1 MKLDRTTYEAW
12 LLDRLEGALSPA
24 QLRELDEFLRANPDL
39 AAEAEQM
46 DVEWPKLEADAPHFP
61 DKDALRRT
69 LPPQGLPTAAT
80 LPDFLVALVE
90 GDLTGEQ
97 HRALEAYLEQHP
109 EARKD
114 ARLMALV
121 RIAPGPASL
130 PGRSDLRRSFPPT
143 GAVDRHR
150 LTDFL
155 IAEVEG
161 ELGAQER
168 KALEAYL
175 AAHPEAERERRLVA
189 ATRIRP
195 GAATYPGRSGLYKWE
210 GRVVPLFGGASLRKL
225 AAAASVALLLGLGI
239 WALTR
244 GPQPTDVQ
252 VAERPATPGSAQQRS
267 TQVPKASE
275 EHRNGGPGDE
285 RTADP
290 SPEAASSGAPLNAAD
305 PALAKVNGDQEN
317 GPEPAPTRDRTL
329 LARVEPARPM
339 LPSATTPAPVSV
351 QPVVPAPLTPAP
363 EELLAAAAGPAS
375 APPTLAGL
383 LAQRVRGEVL
393 EQRDPDARPLDEA
406 DAVAAVDKGLKRL
419 GGAQAG
425 LDVQRTGRR
434 LTRLDL
440 RLGNG
445 LAFTASRGR

>member
-12 LLDRLEGALSPA
+12 LLDRLEGALSAA
-24 QLRELDEFLRANPDL
+24 QLRELDDFLRANPDL
-39 AAEAEQM
+39 AAEAERM
-46 DVEWPKLEADAPHFP
+46 GIEWPKLEADAPHFP
-61 DKDALRRT
+61 DKDTLKRA
-69 LPPQGLPTAAT
+69 LPPQGLPTAAK
-80 LPDFLVALVE
+80 LQDFLVALVE

-97 HRALEAYLEQHP
+97 HRALQAYLELHP
-109 EARKD
+109 EARND
-114 ARLMALV
+114 ARLMALA

-143 GAVDRHR
+143 GVVDRHR
-150 LTDFL
+150 LSDFL

-168 KALEAYL
+168 KALQAYL

-189 ATRIRP
+189 ATRILP
-195 GAATYPGRSGLYKWE
+195 GAATYPGRAGLYKRE
-210 GRVVPLFGGASLRKL
+210 GRVVPLFGGASLRRL

-252 VAERPATPGSAQQRS
+252 LAERPSTPAPAQRQRAQEAIPSVGPQEAVPPIEHPASSTTGASRSEGATNADGMARS
-267 TQVPKASE
+267 TG
-275 EHRNGGPGDE
+275 HDRRNEP
-285 RTADP
+285 P
-290 SPEAASSGAPLNAAD
+290 
-305 PALAKVNGDQEN
+305 Q
-317 GPEPAPTRDRTL
+317 PAPARDLTM
-329 LARVEPARPM
+329 LARVEPAHPT
-339 LPSATTPAPVSV
+339 LPQAATPAPVSV
-351 QPVVPAPLTPAP
+351 KPVVPAPLTPAP
-363 EELLAAAAGPAS
+363 EELLATTAGGAQ

-425 LDVQRTGRR
+425 LDVQRNGRR

>member
-39 AAEAEQM
+39 AAEAERM
-46 DVEWPKLEADAPHFP
+46 GVEWPKLEADAPHFP

-80 LPDFLVALVE
+80 LQDFLVALVE

-109 EARKD
+109 EARND
-114 ARLMALV
+114 ARLMALA
-121 RIAPGPASL
+121 RIVPGPASL
-130 PGRSDLRRSFPPT
+130 PGRSDLRRSFPPS

-161 ELGAQER
+161 ELGTQER

-195 GAATYPGRSGLYKWE
+195 GAVTYTGRAGLYKRE

-252 VAERPATPGSAQQRS
+252 MAERPS
-267 TQVPKASE
+267 T
-275 EHRNGGPGDE
+275 
-285 RTADP
+285 
-290 SPEAASSGAPLNAAD
+290 
-305 PALAKVNGDQEN
+305 
-317 GPEPAPTRDRTL
+317 PAPTQLQRAQEPIPSVEPQEAVQPIEHPASSTTGASRSEGATNAEGTARSTGHDRPNERPLSAPARDLTM
-329 LARVEPARPM
+329 LARVEPARPV
-339 LPSATTPAPVSV
+339 LPPAATPAPVSV
-351 QPVVPAPLTPAP
+351 KPVVPAPLTPAP
-363 EELLAAAAGPAS
+363 EELLATTAGGAQ